1 MKHFKWPRPPLVLGF
16 ILGSILERYMFISI
30 ERYGTEWLA
39 RPLVLVLLVMATLTL
54 FRPVIQDYRTHGGF
68 KGVVSGFQ
76 PPHLAWSM
84 LFPLALLIIVAVMMR
99 EAMTWNF
106 KARIVPTIVGTGA
119 LIFTALS
126 LFNQMFRERLGTE
139 EAALAEQAKAAV
151 SGKIHMDI
159 ASNIGHLSTE
169 TILFRGAMFFAWML
183 AFMGSMALIGLIPTV
198 PIFIIAYMRVEGR
211 EPWLL
216 TLGMAVC
223 TSVFIW
229 VLFDWLLTIP
239 WPPSLLGDVFP
250 QLKWIPSV

>member
-1 MKHFKWPRPPLVLGF
+1 MDARPSLDTDEGQALTVTPTNTAKVKWP
-16 ILGSILERYMFISI
+16 
-30 ERYGTEWLA
+30 
-39 RPLVLVLLVMATLTL
+39 
-54 FRPVIQDYRTHGGF
+54 
-68 KGVVSGFQ
+68 
-76 PPHLAWSM
+76 
-84 LFPLALLIIVAVMMR
+84 
-99 EAMTWNF
+99 
-106 KARIVPTIVGTGA
+106 PT
-119 LIFTALS
+119 
-126 LFNQMFRERLGTE
+126 
-139 EAALAEQAKAAV
+139 LAEQAKAAV